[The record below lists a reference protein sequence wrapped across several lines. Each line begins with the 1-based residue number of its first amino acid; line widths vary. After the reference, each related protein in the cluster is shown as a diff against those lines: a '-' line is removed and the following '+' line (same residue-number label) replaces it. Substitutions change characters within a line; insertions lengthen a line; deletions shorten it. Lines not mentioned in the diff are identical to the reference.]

1 MFDIQ
6 IVSGSNISQ
15 KKSTLIKLLRRELP
29 IVTSPDCDLQGTHL
43 KRPSL
48 FFTSLFFFSLALA
61 VSWMLGCMYWSRDS
75 RNFSLNLFL
84 SNGVGSVGKYYSVLI
99 YITHKEKYFDC
110 LKKISQVFCN
120 IKFLEKNT
128 SKIKMVFFLKAMKA
142 I

>member
-29 IVTSPDCDLQGTHL
+29 IVTSPDCVLQGTHL

-110 LKKISQVFCN
+110 LKKYL
-120 IKFLEKNT
+120 KFSAILSSLKRILQK
-128 SKIKMVFFLKAMKA
+128 SKWYFS
-142 I
+142 